1 MNDII
6 KIIKSLDDSG
16 IFIDGV
22 TGTVKCEIKKKEGR
36 FLGAL
41 LASLAASLGQLVNS
55 SVVKGIIGR
64 GVRRAGRGYI
74 DKNLVLLHPL
84 NNIEI
89 TNYFKYEPRF
99 NGIFQEEVYLE

>member
-1 MNDII
+1 M
-6 KIIKSLDDSG
+6 
-16 IFIDGV
+16 
-22 TGTVKCEIKKKEGR
+22 
-36 FLGAL
+36 